1 MAPSS
6 PRWPWAGDSSSRHV
20 SVDRGL
26 LARYVTGECT
36 HDERASVEAWL
47 AESSERRQALAAA
60 IDAVQAADVWER
72 PDVDRAWQD
81 ASRQIGIAPHEQ
93 RADRARRA
101 GPSRRLWPQGTE
113 QRGHGSW
120 AGRFVLA
127 AAAAVLIAGVVPVVV
142 HVIGLRAT
150 TQPFR
155 EFATPAGSRSTVTL
169 RDGTHLVLGPATR
182 LRVPTDFGTSSR
194 TVELDG
200 QAYFAVVHN
209 AAQPFAVRTTRA
221 EVRDVGTTFSVRAY
235 ADDADGRVAVTEGKV
250 RVGTASLARG
260 DLAVIDGGGRVA
272 VRHGVDLTPYIAW
285 TQGRLAFD
293 GTPLRD
299 VARELDRAFDVRITI
314 ADSGLAGDPVSG
326 TFDNESVDQVLDD
339 ITDVIGGDYER
350 VGRAVAIHRRTS
362 KATRHGLGERLY
374 MRMAQ
379 VAAPKE

>member
-1 MAPSS
+1 MPSNDSGS
-6 PRWPWAGDSSSRHV
+6 PASADSEDIDWPLVERCFAG
-20 SVDRGL
+20 
-26 LARYVTGECT
+26 A
-36 HDERASVEAWL
+36 AS
-47 AESSERRQALAAA
+47 
-60 IDAVQAADVWER
+60 
-72 PDVDRAWQD
+72 PVDRARLATW
-81 ASRQIGIAPHEQ
+81 ASATAERQHFLDVLQ
-93 RADRARRA
+93 RRWVRARMGLLGPAVDTETALRA
-101 GPSRRLWPQGTE
+101 VHDRLAVPAKQITGRRTRWP
-113 QRGHGSW
+113 RGHGSW
-120 AGRFVLA
+120 TGRFGLA
-127 AAAAVLIAGVVPVVV
+127 AAAAVLLAGIIPVVV
-142 HVIGLRAT
+142 HVRAT

-209 AAQPFAVRTTRA
+209 AAQPFAVRTARA
-221 EVRDVGTTFSVRAY
+221 DVRDVGTTFSVRAY